1 MDEEIIISDEQTFDY
16 SKLRYILN
24 NEGYVCHCS
33 IGAYIVCDLGE
44 CTEYN
49 GEIPD
54 GYTTLE
60 QWYDTQIEEKKL
72 NAWKVVDGNFVFDE
86 NKCNELQLLYET
98 QEEENAVATHK
109 WVRNQA
115 GKESAI
121 IIDEFSTKVSDS
133 KVAVL
138 ENSGSYDIPEIVVS
152 GEDASGEVNVI
163 VSNKNILGN
172 DALTTTINGVTFTIN
187 SDGSI
192 TLDGTSTSAIEFDLK
207 GNSTSTDMIF
217 SIKENMDY
225 VKSGLTEN
233 VSLSLYSFDGTDRT
247 LVSNGGNEIINLTE
261 SAIITQAALN
271 IASGITFDEVIIY
284 PQIEIGSEAS
294 EYIKHQENS
303 ISGILENGTLVID
316 NELDSYDPTSIV
328 MNDKE
333 LDIRATY
340 FTGKQTKSV
349 ETSIEALEESVELS
363 VTEINETLS
372 TVQDAIETVQSTML
386 TQTAEQF
393 EMLFTQTG
401 IEQTVSEVQDLLNS
415 QTTDMNTLTQYIQFK
430 GASIELG
437 RSDSLAK
444 LVISNDRISFMNGDN
459 ESAYITGNQLY
470 ITDSTILRKLQV
482 GNWIEQ
488 EDEIGNLNLRW
499 AGEK

>member
-1 MDEEIIISDEQTFDY
+1 MDEEIIEIEEVPSYD
-16 SKLRYILN
+16 KLRYILN
-24 NEGYVCHCS
+24 NEGYVYNVS
-33 IGAYIVCDLGE
+33 FGGLIVCEFGE

-54 GYTTLE
+54 GYATLE
-60 QWYDTQIEEKKL
+60 EWHDKQVEERKL

-98 QEEENAVATHK
+98 QEEENALATHD
-109 WVRNQA
+109 WVRKQA

-121 IIDEFSTKVSDS
+121 IIDEFSTKVSDN

-152 GEDASGEVNVI
+152 GEEASGDVNVI

-247 LVSNGGNEIINLTE
+247 LVSDGGNEIINLTE

-271 IASGITFDEVIIY
+271 IPSGIKFNKVTIY

-303 ISGILENGTLVID
+303 FSGTLEDGTLVID
-316 NELDSYDPTSIV
+316 NELDSYDPTSVV

-333 LDIRATY
+333 LDVRATY
-340 FTGKQTKSV
+340 FTGKQTQRV

-372 TVQDAIETVQSTML
+372 SVQDAIETVQSTML

-401 IEQTVSEVQDLLNS
+401 IEQTINEVQDLLDA

-488 EDEIGNLNLRW
+488 EDDIGNLNLRW